1 MFYLSFYFNYQQR
14 DSSASSVMQLEL
26 VFKLDGRTVR
36 TQRFSPTRG
45 RRSSTVQFTIP
56 NVTSGHHTLRV

>member
-1 MFYLSFYFNYQQR
+1 
-14 DSSASSVMQLEL
+14 MQLEL